1 MNSNLHC
8 QASNCTYNNSGS
20 CYANHIK
27 VEGYEASITP
37 ETYCETYENKL
48 ISNFTNSYSESNLTS
63 SQNISCTASH
73 CTYNING
80 SCNASHVDINF
91 ANATCETFKLTH

>member
-8 QASNCTYNNSGS
+8 QATNCAYNNTGT

-37 ETYCETYENKL
+37 ETYCETFEINSN
-48 ISNFTNSYSESNLTS
+48 SNFSNSYNNSNLTS
-63 SQNISCTASH
+63 TQNISCTALY

-80 SCNASHVDINF
+80 GCNANHVDINF
-91 ANATCETFKLTH
+91 ENATCETFKLTH